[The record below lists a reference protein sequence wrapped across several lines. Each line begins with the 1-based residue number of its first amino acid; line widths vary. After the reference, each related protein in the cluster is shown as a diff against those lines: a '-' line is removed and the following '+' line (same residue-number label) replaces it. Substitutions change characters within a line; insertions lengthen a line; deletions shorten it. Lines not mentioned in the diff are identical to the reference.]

1 MLSKRTF
8 LDFKENSFLGPNQ
21 LFKLHFKTV
30 HYMYHLELN
39 LKVTFLDF
47 TGISYYVQTG
57 VKGHFGPKFNTFEF
71 FFKICYVFLKFYL
84 MTAVKM

>member
-47 TGISYYVQTG
+47 TGISYM
-57 VKGHFGPKFNTFEF
+57 
-71 FFKICYVFLKFYL
+71 FKLE
-84 MTAVKM
+84 